1 MIENLETVD
10 KTEVKKA
17 LGRMK
22 SKDFRL
28 ITVTAHIRENKLE
41 LTYALEGA
49 DRGFAAVRTHYGLDE
64 QITSVQDIFMNAML
78 YEWEIVDLWDVKVE
92 NCPAG
97 IYLEPEKRGPFR
109 RDV

>member
-1 MIENLETVD
+1 MIENLETVE

-17 LGRMK
+17 LNRMK
-22 SKDFRL
+22 AKNFRL
-28 ITVTAHIRENKLE
+28 ITVIAHIRDNKLE

-64 QITSVQDIFMNAML
+64 EIKSVQDIYMNAML

-97 IYLEPEKRGPFR
+97 IYLDPEKRGPFR